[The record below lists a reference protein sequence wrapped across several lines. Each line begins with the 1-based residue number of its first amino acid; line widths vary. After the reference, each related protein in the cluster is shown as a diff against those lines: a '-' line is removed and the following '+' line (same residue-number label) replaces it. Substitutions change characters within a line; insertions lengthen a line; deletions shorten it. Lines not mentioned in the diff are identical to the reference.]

1 MKVAYF
7 DCIAGVSGDMILGA
21 LVDSGISPQELRQRL
36 GALRLDDEFEIQA
49 RQVVKNGLRATKVD
63 VILKEHSDQTR
74 SPAGRHLEEIRAL
87 LAGSALPKTIREQA
101 GQMLQRLA
109 EVEAEIHATSP
120 HEIHFHEAG
129 GTDAI
134 VDIVGALLGLEML
147 GIQQVMASP
156 LPLGRGFIRSAHGNL
171 PLPAP
176 ATLALL
182 KDVPVYGLDIEA
194 ELVTPT
200 GALILTNLC
209 HTFGP
214 LPPMRLQTIGYGAG
228 ARELPIPNLLRLLV
242 GEQENG
248 LEHLLLLETNLDDSS
263 PEILGYVME
272 RLLSSG
278 ALDAFFTP
286 IQMKKNR
293 PAVMLSVLCRPQ
305 DAADLESILFQETS
319 TLGIR
324 RRQVERR
331 ALERF
336 SREVET
342 PYGTIRVKIA
352 RLPNGDRKLAP
363 EYEDCKRAAEAHR
376 VPLRMVYEAV
386 CKAVQ

>member
-1 MKVAYF
+1 MKIAYF
-7 DCIAGVSGDMILGA
+7 DCVAGISGDMILGA
-21 LVDSGISPQELRQRL
+21 LVDSGVSPQELCQRL
-36 GALRLDDEFEIQA
+36 AALRLDDEFEIQA
-49 RQVVKNGLRATKVD
+49 RQVVKNGFRATKVD
-63 VILKEHSDQTR
+63 VILKKHSDQLH
-74 SPAGRHLEEIRAL
+74 SPANRHLEEIQAL
-87 LAGSALPKTIREQA
+87 LASSALPETIREQA
-101 GQMLQRLA
+101 GQMFQRLA

-120 HEIHFHEAG
+120 QKIHFHETG

-156 LPLGRGFIRSAHGNL
+156 LPLGRGFTRSAHGNL

-182 KDVPVYGLDIEA
+182 KNVPVYGLNIEA

-228 ARELPIPNLLRLLV
+228 TRELPIPNLLRLLV
-242 GEQENG
+242 GEQETG

-286 IQMKKNR
+286 VQMKKNR
-293 PAVMLSVLCRPQ
+293 PAVMLSVLCRPP
-305 DAADLESILFQETS
+305 DASVLESILFQETS

-352 RLPNGDRKLAP
+352 RLPNGDLKIAP

-376 VPLRMVYEAV
+376 VPLRTVYEAA